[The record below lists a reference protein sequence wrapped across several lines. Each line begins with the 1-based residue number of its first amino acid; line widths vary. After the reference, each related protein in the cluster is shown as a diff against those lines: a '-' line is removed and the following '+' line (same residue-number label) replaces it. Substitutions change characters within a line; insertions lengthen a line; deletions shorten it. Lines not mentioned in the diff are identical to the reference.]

1 MAKMAAPPP
10 PPPPPITP
18 LPPSDPNYNRLT
30 ALVPQGRVV
39 TSIRQCRVGVRQAE
53 YEKEKGVLS
62 AKGALQRELGNVYH
76 GTPDVWRS
84 TSIAL
89 NGFDDKLFGSN
100 VGLALGRGVYSV
112 HGDMSTPNQYA
123 GTSGS
128 ILVMNGLVNPDA
140 FSPACKQ
147 GLGGNASDPPAGS
160 VLVWQHTKQIVPTHI
175 VDFGTD
181 TGQAVDPGA
190 AAREAEAKAAKVAQ
204 ELAERIKKEEDA
216 FAKAAY
222 EDGRKAVNYYTARLR
237 EFEHTYKDASEDA
250 AHEDLRNR
258 FEREKRQFDAGLPVY
273 AAKEEVGA
281 APYLPIDCQLT
292 VSPWQLIV
300 LIANSLCCDCQL
312 ICSTTCVRS

>member
-18 LPPSDPNYNRLT
+18 LPPSDPEYRRLT
-30 ALVPQGRVV
+30 ALVPQGRVI
-39 TSIRQCRVGVRQAE
+39 TSIRRCRVGVRQAE

-89 NGFDDKLFGSN
+89 NGFDEKIFGMH
-100 VGLALGRGVYSV
+100 GLALGRGVYSV

-175 VDFGTD
+175 VDFGPD
-181 TGQAVDPGA
+181 TGPAVDPGA
-190 AAREAEAKAAKVAQ
+190 AAREAAAKAEKEAHK
-204 ELAERIKKEEDA
+204 LAEQIKKEEVA

-222 EDGRKAVNYYTARLR
+222 DDGRKAVDYYTARLR
-237 EFEHTYKDASEDA
+237 EFERTYKSGSSADA
-250 AHEDLRNR
+250 AREELRNR

-273 AAKEEVGA
+273 SAKEEVRRVARGA
-281 APYLPIDCQLT
+281 IPTMERDEAR
-292 VSPWQLIV
+292 
-300 LIANSLCCDCQL
+300 A
-312 ICSTTCVRS
+312 